1 VRAFRPGGN
10 TARVGEP
17 YGDDV
22 PERLIRDLLRLD
34 DRVLVGRML
43 EEWPDPARALPLVE
57 RWRARLVAG
66 AEDEVADRWLEL
78 MRNAE
83 YARSEGNTPL
93 YETLL
98 EAAAEWDE
106 DVET

>member
-1 VRAFRPGGN
+1 MEER
-10 TARVGEP
+10 

-43 EEWPDPARALPLVE
+43 EEWPDPSRALPLVE
-57 RWRARLVAG
+57 RWRARLAG
-66 AEDEVADRWLEL
+66 GTDDEVADRWLEL
-78 MRNAE
+78 MRDAE
-83 YARSEGNTPL
+83 HARSAGNADL

-98 EAAAEWDE
+98 AAAAEWD
-106 DVET
+106 DDAG

>member
-1 VRAFRPGGN
+1 
-10 TARVGEP
+10 VGER

-43 EEWPDPARALPLVE
+43 GDWPDASRALPLVE
-57 RWRARLVAG
+57 RWRARLAAG

-78 MRNAE
+78 MRDAE
-83 YARSEGNTPL
+83 YARIEGNDAL
-93 YETLL
+93 YDTLL
-98 EAAAEWDE
+98 AAAAEWD
-106 DVET
+106 DDGDA

>member
-1 VRAFRPGGN
+1 
-10 TARVGEP
+10 VGAP

-22 PERLIRDLLRLD
+22 PERLIRDLLRVD

-43 EEWPDPARALPLVE
+43 EEWPDPSRALPLVV
-57 RWRARLVAG
+57 RWRARLAAG
-66 AEDEVADRWLEL
+66 AEDEVADCWLEL
-78 MRNAE
+78 MRDAE
-83 YARSEGNTPL
+83 YARSDGNAAL

-106 DVET
+106 GGET

>member
-1 VRAFRPGGN
+1 M
-10 TARVGEP
+10 GER

-43 EEWPDPARALPLVE
+43 EEWPDPSRALPLVE
-57 RWRARLVAG
+57 RWRARLAAG
-66 AEDEVADRWLEL
+66 AEDDVADQWLAL
-78 MRNAE
+78 MRDAE
-83 YARSEGNTPL
+83 HARSQGNDEL

-98 EAAAEWDE
+98 AAAAEWDE
-106 DVET
+106 GAES